1 MKFRYRPEIDGLRAI
16 AVISVIIYHAAFEI
30 DISGE
35 IYRLLPGGYLGVDI
49 FYVISGYLISFLILE
64 KIILKKFSF
73 FDFYERRARRL
84 LPTLF
89 LIIFL
94 SIVAGYVFMMPNQ
107 FKDLSGSAISSL
119 FFLCNFW
126 FFLTDNYFAD
136 SSRVTAEKI

>member
-1 MKFRYRPEIDGLRAI
+1 MNKSRRVDNDFLRGI

-30 DISGE
+30 IIKDQS
-35 IYRLLPGGYLGVDI
+35 YRILPGGYLGVDV

-64 KIILKKFSF
+64 KINANKFNF

-94 SIVAGYVFMMPNQ
+94 WVS
-107 FKDLSGSAISSL
+107 LSVMDVGSL
-119 FFLCNFW
+119 
-126 FFLTDNYFAD
+126 
-136 SSRVTAEKI
+136 RVPECPGGSGAPLENGI